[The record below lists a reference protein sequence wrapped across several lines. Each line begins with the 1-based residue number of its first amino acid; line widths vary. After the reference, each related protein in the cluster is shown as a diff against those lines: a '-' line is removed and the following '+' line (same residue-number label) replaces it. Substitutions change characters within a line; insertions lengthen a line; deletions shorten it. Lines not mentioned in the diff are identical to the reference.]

1 MMLLEG
7 ACQRNISVASAAQVT
22 GYKPYAIA
30 PEHALTTKQELARIP
45 ILDALWDDLLK
56 RLRQT
61 NADLFR
67 SAAT

>member
-7 ACQRNISVASAAQVT
+7 ACQRNISVASAAQIT

-45 ILDALWDDLLK
+45 ILDALWDDLK

-61 NADLFR
+61 DADLFR